1 MPQTGPDLVGAGYP
15 ISRPLLALLGG
26 NSNLV
31 QPNVPIK
38 TNLDFGLGGLVDAAL
53 AATGSINA
61 VAVPVSPGDVFT
73 KLSVMVGASAGSPSG
88 WGFLFTGTG
97 SAPGTAGAA
106 PTLIAQSA
114 SATTPMAASTLYSF
128 TFTSPVVISA
138 VQAPYGY
145 IYAAISTVQT
155 STASPSFVAMTAA
168 AATQYPW
175 FPTSPVALYATS
187 GSTTGFATLGTSTKQ
202 ANPPV
207 VLLS

>member
-26 NSNLV
+26 NGNLA

-38 TNLDFGLGGLVDAAL
+38 TNLDFGLGGLVDATL
-53 AATGSINA
+53 AATASVNA
-61 VAVPVSPGDVFT
+61 VAVPVSPGDTFT
-73 KLSVMVGASAGSPSG
+73 KLSVLVGAAAGSPNG

-97 SAPGTAGAA
+97 SAPGTTGAQ

-114 SATTPMAASTLYSF
+114 SATTPQTASTLYSF
-128 TFTSPVVISA
+128 TFATPVTITSAQCPS
-138 VQAPYGY
+138 GF
-145 IYAAISTVQT
+145 IYAAIVNTQT
-155 STASPSFVAMTAA
+155 STASPSFLAMTCAA
-168 AATQYPW
+168 AAQYQYYT
-175 FPTSPVALYATS
+175 TSPVSLYSTS
-187 GSTTGFATLGTSTKQ
+187 ASVTGFATLGTSTTR